1 MSSSSSSSTSSS
13 SSSNG
18 ELVIDATNIC
28 GIVYELSRLA
38 HDRQQMQ
45 HEDREG
51 RLLVVLQR
59 LKSELSS
66 RDQTIVELERKIT
79 KNENTGSFV
88 YRNTSLSTYNLYA
101 NAYMCYIYTL
111 SCLFLLR
118 ILLAVYMKEKFREL
132 RGFYEKSI
140 SAGDGAFIP
149 TPMTAPSPPQK
160 STSSATIP
168 SSSTSKASDTI
179 INIKETNSDHHQ
191 HVPRYQ
197 GGVTVL
203 NSGPGLKKSPKK
215 SPPLAKTSP
224 SKLYDPVYC
233 LQSAPS
239 PLSPLPETEV
249 SKDIRDEGKKE
260 NVAALDLFKTNSPR
274 KRGVT
279 QPISS
284 SPLGKRSFESTKL
297 RRACSTNSHKSDNDT
312 VCGDDNEDKKVSL
325 HNKSKSISIGDTR
338 SKNKSGREKIDKYVE
353 VVRKKSEREELPGHV
368 CEECEKYYNAL
379 QQGGMYNSPNSKAE
393 VGIIHHI
400 LILLFPRIHLS
411 ACPKQY

>member
-1 MSSSSSSSTSSS
+1 
-13 SSSNG
+13 
-18 ELVIDATNIC
+18 
-28 GIVYELSRLA
+28 
-38 HDRQQMQ
+38 
-45 HEDREG
+45 
-51 RLLVVLQR
+51 
-59 LKSELSS
+59 
-66 RDQTIVELERKIT
+66 
-79 KNENTGSFV
+79 
-88 YRNTSLSTYNLYA
+88 
-101 NAYMCYIYTL
+101 MCYIYAL
-111 SCLFLLR
+111 LCLFLVR
-118 ILLAVYMKEKFREL
+118 ILLATYMKEKYREL
-132 RGFYEKSI
+132 RGLYEKSI

-160 STSSATIP
+160 STSSATIIP

-179 INIKETNSDHHQ
+179 INLKETNLDHHQ

-279 QPISS
+279 QANFIITAW
-284 SPLGKRSFESTKL
+284 KEKFRIDQATK
-297 RRACSTNSHKSDNDT
+297 SMQH
-312 VCGDDNEDKKVSL
+312 
-325 HNKSKSISIGDTR
+325 
-338 SKNKSGREKIDKYVE
+338 
-353 VVRKKSEREELPGHV
+353 ELPQ
-368 CEECEKYYNAL
+368 E
-379 QQGGMYNSPNSKAE
+379 
-393 VGIIHHI
+393 
-400 LILLFPRIHLS
+400 R
-411 ACPKQY
+411 